1 MVRLTAAALCAAFT
15 LSLAPAHAQEPASKS
30 DSAPTIKVDTRLVI
44 VPVIVRDKKGQ
55 LVRNLKQTDFTLS
68 ENNKPQ
74 TIKYFDKDSEA
85 PLTVGLLV
93 DVSGSVRNVLD
104 EERTASS
111 AFLDTLLRPD
121 KDKAFIV
128 QFGHQADLLADVT
141 SSLPKLEAGLKK
153 IDADTDRPQFSG
165 SSQQQ
170 DPNSGSGNTQDNG
183 NNNGGYGGRGG
194 GRRGGQGGG
203 NYRGG
208 GTVLY
213 DAIYLSS
220 NEVINKQPPAA
231 KQTNREALILLTD
244 GDDRGS
250 KESISSAIEAAQR
263 TNATVYAIYFKGE
276 EHNGGGFPGG
286 GRRGG
291 MGGGFP
297 GMGGGWP
304 GGGGGG
310 RNGGGGQGRGG
321 EQRVDGKKILQRICD
336 ETGGR
341 VFEVSS
347 KQHID
352 DIYKQISE
360 ELRSEYRL
368 GFTPTDTSE
377 GYHRV
382 LVDLPNDKKSTIQAR
397 DGYYIGAAQ

>member
-1 MVRLTAAALCAAFT
+1 MVRFTAAVACAVLA
-15 LSLAPAHAQEPASKS
+15 LSLAPTHVRAQQPADKS
-30 DSAPTIKVDTRLVI
+30 ETTPTLKVDTRLVM
-44 VPVIVRDKKGQ
+44 VPVIVRDRKGQ
-55 LVRNLKQTDFTLS
+55 LIRNLKQADFTLS

-93 DVSGSVRNVLD
+93 DVSGSQRNVLD

-128 QFGHQADLLADVT
+128 QFGHQADLLADIT
-141 SSLPKLEAGLKK
+141 ASLPRLEAGLKK
-153 IDADTDRPQFSG
+153 IDADTDRPQFAQTPG
-165 SSQQQ
+165 NGQ
-170 DPNSGSGNTQDNG
+170 DNGSGNTQGNG
-183 NNNGGYGGRGG
+183 GGNNGGYGGRGG
-194 GRRGGQGGG
+194 HRGGNGSGG
-203 NYRGG
+203 YHGG

-220 NEVINKQPPAA
+220 NEVIH
-231 KQTNREALILLTD
+231 KQTNRKALILLTD
-244 GDDRGS
+244 GNDRGS
-250 KESISSAIEAAQR
+250 RESISAAIEAAQR
-263 TNATVYAIYFKGE
+263 ADTTVYAIYFKGE
-276 EHNGGGFPGG
+276 EHSNGGGFPGG
-286 GRRGG
+286 GRHGG

-304 GGGGGG
+304 GGGGRG
-310 RNGGGGQGRGG
+310 NGGGGQGRGG
-321 EQRVDGKKILQRICD
+321 EQRVDGRKILERICG
-336 ETGGR
+336 ETGGS
-341 VFEVSS
+341 VFEVTG

-368 GFTPTDTSE
+368 GFTPADTSE
-377 GYHRV
+377 GYHR
-382 LVDLPNDKKSTIQAR
+382 LIVDLPNDRKSSIQAR

>member
-1 MVRLTAAALCAAFT
+1 MVRFTAAAACVA
-15 LSLAPAHAQEPASKS
+15 LALITAHAQEPASKPET
-30 DSAPTIKVDTRLVI
+30 APTIKVDTRLVM

-55 LVRNLKQTDFTLS
+55 IVKNLKQSDFTLS

-74 TIKYFDKDSEA
+74 TIRYFDKDSEA

-93 DVSGSVRNVLD
+93 DVSGSQRNVID
-104 EERTASS
+104 DERTASS

-141 SSLPKLEAGLKK
+141 GSLPKLEAGLKK
-153 IDADTDRPQFSG
+153 IDADSDRPQFNQT
-165 SSQQQ
+165 SQQQ
-170 DPNSGSGNTQDNG
+170 DPNNGNGSGNGQDPNG
-183 NNNGGYGGRGG
+183 SNNGGYGGYGGRGG
-194 GRRGGQGGG
+194 RRGGGGG
-203 NYRGG
+203 GGYRGA
-208 GTVLY
+208 GTVMY

-220 NEVINKQPPAA
+220 NEVIQKQS
-231 KQTNREALILLTD
+231 NRKALILLTD

-250 KESISSAIEAAQR
+250 KESISAAIEAAQR
-263 TNATVYAIYFKGE
+263 SNATVYAIYFKGE
-276 EHNGGGFPGG
+276 EHNGGGGFPGG
-286 GRRGG
+286 GRRG
-291 MGGGFP
+291 GGGFP

-304 GGGGGG
+304 GGGGGRG
-310 RNGGGGQGRGG
+310 GNGGGQSRGG
-321 EQRVDGKKILQRICD
+321 EQRVDGRKILERICD

-341 VFEVSS
+341 MFEVSG

-352 DIYKQISE
+352 DIYRQISE

-368 GFTPTDTSE
+368 GFTPQDSSE

-382 LVDLPNDKKSTIQAR
+382 LVDLPSDRKSTIQAR
-397 DGYYIGAAQ
+397 DGYYIGTAQ

>member
-1 MVRLTAAALCAAFT
+1 MLRLTAACAALA
-15 LSLAPAHAQEPASKS
+15 LSLTTHAQEPASGPETT
-30 DSAPTIKVDTRLVI
+30 PTIKVDTRLVM

-55 LVRNLKQTDFTLS
+55 IVRDLKQTDFTLS

-74 TIKYFDKDSEA
+74 SIRYFDKDSEA

-93 DVSGSVRNVLD
+93 DVSGSQRNVLD

-121 KDKAFIV
+121 KDKAFLV
-128 QFGHQADLLADVT
+128 QFGHQTDLLADVT
-141 SSLPKLEAGLKK
+141 GSLPRLEAGLKK
-153 IDADTDRPQFSG
+153 IDADKDRPQFSQN
-165 SSQQQ
+165 SQQ
-170 DPNSGSGNTQDNG
+170 DPNSGSSGDPNQDSRNSNG
-183 NNNGGYGGRGG
+183 GYDGRGGRHGGYGG
-194 GRRGGQGGG
+194 QGS
-203 NYRGG
+203 YRGG

-220 NEVINKQPPAA
+220 NDVIQKSQAA
-231 KQTNREALILLTD
+231 AQKSDRKALILLTD

-250 KESISSAIEAAQR
+250 KESISAAIEAAQR
-263 TNATVYAIYFKGE
+263 ANTTVYAIYFKGE
-276 EHNGGGFPGG
+276 ERSGGGFPGG
-286 GRRGG
+286 GHRG
-291 MGGGFP
+291 

-310 RNGGGGQGRGG
+310 GGWPGGGGRGNGGGQGRGG
-321 EQRVDGKKILQRICD
+321 EQRVDGKKILERIAD

-341 VFEVSS
+341 VFEVTG

-352 DIYKQISE
+352 DIYRQISE

-368 GFTPTDTSE
+368 GFTPQDTSD
-377 GYHRV
+377 GYHRI
-382 LVDLPNDKKSTIQAR
+382 LIDLPNDKKSTIQAR
-397 DGYYIGAAQ
+397 DGYYIGTAQ